1 MIGVDTNILLR
12 HATQDDPVQSGQA
25 RAFMESLTP
34 GDPGFISL
42 VTLVELAWTLRKSY
56 HVDNETVGALIG
68 GLLGAQELLVQEP
81 DIVRRVARESVST
94 YVDFADLLIAHLGM
108 SYGCDYTVTFDK
120 RAARL
125 PGMKLLESTAG

>member
-56 HVDNETVGALIG
+56 HVDIETIGALIG

>member
-56 HVDNETVGALIG
+56 HVDIETIGALIG

-94 YVDFADLLIAHLGM
+94 CLL
-108 SYGCDYTVTFDK
+108 YTSRCV
-120 RAARL
+120 
-125 PGMKLLESTAG
+125 